1 MLQQSNNNSG
11 LLIIF
16 TDITELHTLQ
26 QKLEHQAY
34 YDDLTQIYNR
44 RAFFQ
49 KSEQSL
55 MKAKGELSSF
65 VIILFDIDFFKKV
78 NDTYGHQTGDQMLV
92 HVAQICKAEMGEHIL
107 FARYGGE
114 EFVLALPGYTLAE
127 GENFANYLRFCI
139 EQKPLVENE
148 KLVTITSSFGVSV
161 TTGAV
166 EETIHQLLH
175 KADEALYAAKRAG
188 RNQVR
193 VFIEKYE
200 YVE

>member
-1 MLQQSNNNSG
+1 M
-11 LLIIF
+11 
-16 TDITELHTLQ
+16 
-26 QKLEHQAY
+26 
-34 YDDLTQIYNR
+34 
-44 RAFFQ
+44 
-49 KSEQSL
+49 
-55 MKAKGELSSF
+55 
-65 VIILFDIDFFKKV
+65 

-193 VFIEKYE
+193 VFNEKYE